1 MAYNKI
7 TVDGKTPNST
17 GEIFLSPN
25 VTEIANT
32 QTSNYTISSYTGV
45 EEIFIFDVG
54 ASININLPDASTVG
68 EGYKYQLKNISAYTL
83 TVDPSSNQYIDHSG
97 QTTYDLDVQYQNITL
112 VSDGANWFII

>member
-32 QTSNYTISSYTGV
+32 QTDDYDISSYTGI
-45 EEIFIFDVG
+45 EEVFIFDVG
-54 ASININLPDASTVG
+54 ASINVNLPSASTVG
-68 EGYKYQLKNISAYTL
+68 EGYKYQLKNISTYTL
-83 TVDPSSNQYIDHSG
+83 TIDPNSTQTIDSSTTVDINTQYASLTIVSNG
-97 QTTYDLDVQYQNITL
+97 TNK
-112 VSDGANWFII
+112 WFII